1 MHDSAEFMKS
11 SNSLLNEIDQI
22 SNDTGYRKWEI
33 QTRLCTVC
41 ISFFFFFFFYGVYF
55 SFPTLFLRTLEFSW
69 ALQPIP
75 GVQSVKRSE
84 IINVAITS
92 GLEKK

>member
-1 MHDSAEFMKS
+1 MGNTNTSVYGVYFF
-11 SNSLLNEIDQI
+11 
-22 SNDTGYRKWEI
+22 
-33 QTRLCTVC
+33 
-41 ISFFFFFFFYGVYF
+41 FFFFFFFYGVYF
-55 SFPTLFLRTLEFSW
+55 SFPTLFLRTLKSSW

>member
-41 ISFFFFFFFYGVYF
+41 ISFFFFFFLRCVFLI
-55 SFPTLFLRTLEFSW
+55 SHALPTHSEVFMGLTAYSRR
-69 ALQPIP
+69 
-75 GVQSVKRSE
+75 SVS
-84 IINVAITS
+84 
-92 GLEKK
+92 

>member
-1 MHDSAEFMKS
+1 MHDSAEFMNS
-11 SNSLLNEIDQI
+11 SNSLLNEIGQI

-41 ISFFFFFFFYGVYF
+41 IFFFSFFYGMYF
-55 SFPTLFLRTLEFSW
+55 SFPTLFLRTLKFSW

>member
-1 MHDSAEFMKS
+1 MRNTHTSVY
-11 SNSLLNEIDQI
+11 
-22 SNDTGYRKWEI
+22 GVY
-33 QTRLCTVC
+33 
-41 ISFFFFFFFYGVYF
+41 FFFFSFFFYGVYF

-84 IINVAITS
+84 IINVAISS
-92 GLEKK
+92 GLEKSERGLSRFDRAYFLFFAGRGFSPSV